1 MSFNSVS
8 RLISQNSPEPLKER
22 AASSGN
28 KADLA
33 LSANLSVNKD
43 QAIAARSDDQLKLQ
57 SQAPRLKP
65 LQVILADRQ
74 PGVVVEPGV
83 SDKTRA
89 ALSSVPGTA
98 WAGRSA
104 ANGGRELAILI
115 PESFNPDKP
124 VEVMFYFHGH
134 GGTISNVLT
143 NPDKGLAENI
153 KALSKERNLI
163 VVMPQGPAKERDFT
177 WMNPKNKESLAD
189 LQQEVWTQLAQMQP
203 GLNPVNQPEQIQ
215 KVVLAGHSAGG
226 LALMNGLSGT
236 QSTVRADRV
245 DFLDASY
252 GSWASEAHSRL
263 KKRGLPVEMRVVY
276 LPGTQTEAD
285 ALGLKNTAGVS
296 LVRGAGGHGAVPRR
310 YLGL

>member
-1 MSFNSVS
+1 MSFDSVS
-8 RLISQNSPEPLKER
+8 RLVRQNSPNPLTGPNG
-22 AASSGN
+22 SSRSKTESTLPVN
-28 KADLA
+28 PA
-33 LSANLSVNKD
+33 VNKT
-43 QAIAARSDDQLKLQ
+43 QTTEPRPDDQLKLQ

-65 LQVILADRQ
+65 LQVILADRHQ
-74 PGVVVEPGV
+74 GVVVEPGV
-83 SDKTRA
+83 SDKTRT

-115 PESFNPDKP
+115 PESFNPEKP
-124 VEVMFYFHGH
+124 AEVMFYFHGH
-134 GGTISNVLT
+134 GGTISNGLT

-189 LQQEVWTQLAQMQP
+189 LQQEVWAQLSQMQP
-203 GLNPVNQPEQIQ
+203 GLNPVNKPEQIQ

-226 LALMNGLSGT
+226 LALMNGLGGT

-276 LPGTQTEAD
+276 LPGTQTESD
-285 ALGLKNTAGVS
+285 ALRLKNTAGVT
-296 LVRGAGGHGAVPRR
+296 LERGTGGHGAVPRR